1 MKKYISDINICKETL
16 EQMMA
21 LYIGNEDLSICSDQL
36 YEQMNSLEKRID
48 DLIYLNKN
56 FKVKFN
62 NDLLD
67 LICNVESE
75 SFYKGFEV
83 GTAIVKYLFSQ
94 ETPIISFM
102 NRPPK
107 RKEEQPTE
115 TAELTDT
122 DKQLI
127 KYITENI
134 PLITEKNKSRLQGQI
149 EVYADPEYRYL

>member
-16 EQMMA
+16 EKMMA
-21 LYIGNEDLSICSDQL
+21 FYLGAENISICSEEID
-36 YEQMNSLEKRID
+36 EQMNRLEKRID
-48 DLIYLNKN
+48 DLIYLNRD
-56 FKVKFN
+56 FKTKFS

-67 LICNVESE
+67 LICNVENE

-94 ETPIISFM
+94 ETPTISFI
-102 NRPPK
+102 NRQ
-107 RKEEQPTE
+107 RKEEQPPENTE
-115 TAELTDT
+115 PTET

>member
-16 EQMMA
+16 ERMMMFYLGA
-21 LYIGNEDLSICSDQL
+21 ENISICSEEID
-36 YEQMNSLEKRID
+36 EQMHRLEKRID

-56 FKVKFN
+56 FKVKFS

-107 RKEEQPTE
+107 RKEEQPPE

-127 KYITENI
+127 EYIKEKL
-134 PLITEKNKSRLQGQI
+134 PLVTEKNKSRLQAQI
-149 EVYADPEYRYL
+149 EVYSEPEYRYM

>member
-16 EQMMA
+16 ERMMMFYLGA
-21 LYIGNEDLSICSDQL
+21 ENISICSEEID
-36 YEQMNSLEKRID
+36 EQMHRLEKRID
-48 DLIYLNKN
+48 DLIYLNRD
-56 FKVKFN
+56 FKTKFS

-67 LICNVESE
+67 LICNVENE

-107 RKEEQPTE
+107 RKEEQPPE

-127 KYITENI
+127 EYIKEKL
-134 PLITEKNKSRLQGQI
+134 PLVTEKNKSRLQAQI
-149 EVYADPEYRYL
+149 EVYSEPEYRYM

>member
-1 MKKYISDINICKETL
+1 MKKYISDINFCKETL
-16 EQMMA
+16 EKMMA
-21 LYIGNEDLSICSDQL
+21 FYLGAENISICSEEID
-36 YEQMNSLEKRID
+36 EQMHRLEKRID
-48 DLIYLNKN
+48 DLIYLNRD
-56 FKVKFN
+56 FKTKFS

-67 LICNVESE
+67 LICNVENE

-94 ETPIISFM
+94 ETPTISFI
-102 NRPPK
+102 NRH
-107 RKEEQPTE
+107 RKEEQPPETPEPTE
-115 TAELTDT
+115 T

>member
-1 MKKYISDINICKETL
+1 MEKYISDINICKETL
-16 EQMMA
+16 EKMMA
-21 LYIGNEDLSICSDQL
+21 FYLGAENISICSEEID
-36 YEQMNSLEKRID
+36 EQMHRLEKRVD
-48 DLIYLNKN
+48 DLIYLNRD
-56 FKVKFN
+56 FKTKFR

-122 DKQLI
+122 DKRLI
-127 KYITENI
+127 EYIKEKL
-134 PLITEKNKSRLQGQI
+134 PLVTEKNKSKLQAQI
-149 EVYADPEYRYL
+149 EVYSEPEYRYM

>member
-16 EQMMA
+16 EKMMA
-21 LYIGNEDLSICSDQL
+21 FYLGAENISICSEEID
-36 YEQMNSLEKRID
+36 EQMHRLEKRID
-48 DLIYLNKN
+48 DLIYLNRD
-56 FKVKFN
+56 FKTKFS
-62 NDLLD
+62 NDLFD
-67 LICNVESE
+67 LVCGIENE

-94 ETPIISFM
+94 ETPTISFIK
-102 NRPPK
+102 RQ
-107 RKEEQPTE
+107 RKEDQSPETTEPTE
-115 TAELTDT
+115 T

>member
-1 MKKYISDINICKETL
+1 MEKYINDINICKETL
-16 EQMMA
+16 EKMMA
-21 LYIGNEDLSICSDQL
+21 IYIGNEDLSICSDQL

-56 FKVKFN
+56 FKVKFS

-67 LICNVESE
+67 LVCGIESE

-127 KYITENI
+127 EYIKEKL
-134 PLITEKNKSRLQGQI
+134 PLVTEKNKSRLQAQI
-149 EVYADPEYRYL
+149 EVYSEPEYRYM

>member
-16 EQMMA
+16 EKMMA
-21 LYIGNEDLSICSDQL
+21 FYLGAENISICSEEID
-36 YEQMNSLEKRID
+36 EQMHRLEKRID
-48 DLIYLNKN
+48 DLIYLNRD
-56 FKVKFN
+56 FKTKFS

-67 LICNVESE
+67 LICNVENE

-94 ETPIISFM
+94 EMPTISFI
-102 NRPPK
+102 NRQ
-107 RKEEQPTE
+107 RKEEQPPETTE
-115 TAELTDT
+115 PTET

>member
-1 MKKYISDINICKETL
+1 MEKYINDINICKETL
-16 EQMMA
+16 EKMMA
-21 LYIGNEDLSICSDQL
+21 FYLGAENILICSEEID
-36 YEQMNSLEKRID
+36 EQMHRLEKRVD
-48 DLIYLNKN
+48 DLIYLNRD
-56 FKVKFN
+56 FKTKFS

-67 LICNVESE
+67 LICNVENE

-94 ETPIISFM
+94 ETPTISFI
-102 NRPPK
+102 NRQ
-107 RKEEQPTE
+107 RKEEQPPENTE
-115 TAELTDT
+115 PTET